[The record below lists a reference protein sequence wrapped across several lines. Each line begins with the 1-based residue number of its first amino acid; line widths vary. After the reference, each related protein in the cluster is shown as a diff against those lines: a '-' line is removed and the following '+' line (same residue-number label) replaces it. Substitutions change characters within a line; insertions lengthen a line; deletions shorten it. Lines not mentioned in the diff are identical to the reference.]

1 MTTSHS
7 TPSAEH
13 GTITAPITIAE
24 VEVGAE
30 IVRVEL
36 KLYNGRPLFSAW
48 RFYRDK
54 AGDLRP
60 GRHGLAC
67 SVERLP
73 EVAAAFTAAVA
84 RARAEGLLPQEGG
97 A

>member
-1 MTTSHS
+1 MVAATDIPEATGLTA
-7 TPSAEH
+7 TP
-13 GTITAPITIAE
+13 IIIAE

-30 IVRVEL
+30 IIRVEL

-48 RFYRDK
+48 RFYHDK

-60 GRHGLAC
+60 ARHGLAC

-73 EVAAAFTAAVA
+73 AIAAAFVAAVD
-84 RARAEGLLPQEGG
+84 RARAERLLPGEG
-97 A
+97 

>member
-1 MTTSHS
+1 MAPAHPTA
-7 TPSAEH
+7 PADR
-13 GTITAPITIAE
+13 GTITTPITIVE

-30 IVRVEL
+30 IIRVEL

-73 EVAAAFTAAVA
+73 EVAAAFTAAVE
-84 RARAEGLLPQEGG
+84 RARAEGLLPEEGG

>member
-1 MTTSHS
+1 MTTSHL
-7 TPSAEH
+7 PPAER

-24 VEVGAE
+24 VEVGTE

-73 EVAAAFTAAVA
+73 EVAAAFTAAVE